1 MHTLKC
7 IVTPEVKDS
16 PRLKF
21 TVPLQAAAAWIV
33 SMRGEKN
40 TTVDKELPSP
50 FLPQVHDRGNRHLT
64 EESRVDGRLE
74 ALCVSQ
80 HLSYH

>member
-1 MHTLKC
+1 
-7 IVTPEVKDS
+7 
-16 PRLKF
+16 
-21 TVPLQAAAAWIV
+21 
-33 SMRGEKN
+33 MRGEKN